1 MSRWPEGTD
10 WYNEILNRLG
20 VLESEQRADRATLNQ
35 HQQRLAKRENEA
47 EAHTRW
53 HQDMNRTILGLEQRD
68 EQLSDRITALEQL
81 TEPEPEPLRDIS
93 RWVDEFMMLE
103 EVNSDKWDTLCDSY
117 SHDAR
122 HIIGA
127 YCDLA
132 EAGEPEK
139 NNTLG
144 MALRFIAAYD
154 RYPRNRNDDLVKNMV
169 LPRVYAL
176 TGDERIKDHCK
187 RVLDDVRD
195 LQVGS
200 PGGSQPYRQFSYLQ
214 NSYPFSFS
222 GPWGR
227 WQGQGTA
234 VWLLA
239 SVVDKGWANNMRMS
253 WDYEMGQSPGVWGAT
268 WNPGEGQYRDAR
280 NTFKAGRECYLIDA
294 GMDRGTFL
302 DAWDRVRGAFQIT
315 PSTVHQYIDGTTV
328 GDPQRGAT
336 QLYDGWVRLGQWS
349 WDMRDVVDY
358 TLEQTS
364 GPWHN
369 LNDTDP
375 ARVRR
380 AALLAGRARV
390 EVLR

>member
-20 VLESEQRADRATLNQ
+20 VLESEQRADQATLNQ
-35 HQQRLAKRENEA
+35 HRME
-47 EAHTRW
+47 
-53 HQDMNRTILGLEQRD
+53 LGKHEG
-68 EQLSDRITALEQL
+68 RIIALEQS
-81 TEPEPEPLRDIS
+81 TKPEPPRDIS
-93 RWVDEFMMLE
+93 RWVDEFMELE
-103 EVNSDKWDTLCDSY
+103 DVHSDKWDTLCDSY

-127 YCDLA
+127 YCDLE

-139 NNTLG
+139 YNVLD
-144 MALRFIAAYD
+144 MAFHLIDAYD

-176 TGDERIKDHCK
+176 TGDERVKDHCK
-187 RVLDDVRD
+187 RVLDDVRYI
-195 LQVGS
+195 QVGS
-200 PGGSQPYRQFSYLQ
+200 PGGSQPYRQFSHLQ
-214 NSYPFSFS
+214 NGYPFSFS

-234 VWLLA
+234 TWLLA
-239 SVVDKGWANNMRMS
+239 SVAAPGWAENMRVS
-253 WDYEMGQSPGVWGAT
+253 WEYEMEQSPGIWGAT
-268 WNPGEGQYRDAR
+268 WNEREGLYPKAR
-280 NTFKAGRECYLIDA
+280 NTFKAGRECYLIGDGRVDHHMFVA
-294 GMDRGTFL
+294 
-302 DAWDRVRGAFQIT
+302 AWERVRRSPGTMDSSVHNRQVFVVPPQ
-315 PSTVHQYIDGTTV
+315 VHQYIDGTTV

-349 WDMRDVVDY
+349 GDMRNVVDY

-375 ARVRR
+375 AKVRR